1 MVSRSSR
8 AVGLRF
14 LPLLAALGA
23 VSVGA
28 CRGEDPPVDDTPVY
42 RDSGVST
49 APDGAIVRTDG
60 STPPPPPPP
69 PPPTDGGAGDA
80 QVDGGPAAQGRKL
93 ASGELEVLSTLLDG
107 TIIFQRYAAKISV
120 EAVSPAGGAVTVI
133 VPDLVL
139 EGADTDDVVTVIGG
153 AVGVWTGVDADTG
166 LGRLSVWT
174 KANGLKL
181 AADVSPI
188 YELDA
193 SADGARLA
201 FVRAMGGAAQLV
213 TAPATLE
220 AANVVVVQNTL
231 GDGSAANPCAAFYT
245 FTGQDLLSSTC
256 TGSAITATARRT
268 TPAGAILQIDTGLA
282 PYFLSASAT
291 GDKVFSAKRITGT
304 GTGGAAA
311 VYSVGATTV
320 TSLAIEAAG
329 VAEGQLAQ
337 DGSAVVYR
345 TRLGALKKANAVA
358 PATPTE
364 LLPDGSALGILGV
377 ARDFQTVLSHKLAPG
392 GADGSLYDLQL
403 SSVATPGPAT
413 TVVPGATALE
423 FGFTHAGRYVLWV
436 PDVAA
441 STTVLKA
448 RGVAGGADI
457 DLGNASIF
465 LGKIDGTDRVVL
477 GANQREITIAGD
489 KYPVVDYRIVDPT
502 GTPKPL
508 VTGVE
513 LAALVAPGG
522 KLLVFTEAGS
532 GLFVRDI
539 P

>member
-1 MVSRSSR
+1 MAPLSFRSLRRR
-8 AVGLRF
+8 AF
-14 LPLLAALGA
+14 PLLAALGA
-23 VSVGA
+23 LAVGA
-28 CRGEDPPVDDTPVY
+28 CRGDDPPVDDSPVY
-42 RDSGVST
+42 RDSGVVT
-49 APDGAIVRTDG
+49 TEPDGAVVRPDG

-69 PPPTDGGAGDA
+69 PTDAGKPDA
-80 QVDGGPAAQGRKL
+80 QADGGPAGQGRKL
-93 ASGELEVLSTLLDG
+93 ASGELEVVSTLLDG
-107 TIIFQRYAAKISV
+107 TIIFHRYGAKISL
-120 EAVSPAGGAVTVI
+120 EAVSPTGGAVSVI

-139 EGADTDDVVTVIGG
+139 EGADTDDVVSVIGG
-153 AVGVWTGVDADTG
+153 AVGVWTAVNEDTG

-174 KANGLKL
+174 KATGLKL

-188 YELDA
+188 YEVDA

-201 FVRAMGGAAQLV
+201 FVRGTGATAQLV

-220 AANVVVVQNTL
+220 AANVVVVQNAL
-231 GDGSAANPCAAFYT
+231 GDGSAANPCPAFYT
-245 FTGQDLLSSTC
+245 FVGQNLFSSTC
-256 TGSAITATARRT
+256 TGTGLTATARRT

-311 VYSVGATTV
+311 VYSVGATAV
-320 TSLAIEAAG
+320 TELAIEASG
-329 VAEGQLAQ
+329 VAEGQIAQ

-345 TRLGALKKANAVA
+345 TRLGALKKANTVA

-364 LLPDGSALGILGV
+364 LLPNGGLVGILGV
-377 ARDFQTVLSHKLAPG
+377 ARDFRTVLSHKLPPG
-392 GADGSLYDLQL
+392 GADGSLFDLQL
-403 SSVATPGPAT
+403 STLATPGPAVG
-413 TVVPGATALE
+413 VVPTATALE
-423 FGFTHAGRYVLWV
+423 FGFTHASRYVLWV

-441 STTVLKA
+441 PTPSLKA
-448 RGVAGGADI
+448 RAVAGGADV
-457 DLGNASIF
+457 DLGSASIF
-465 LGKIDGTDRVVL
+465 LGKIDGTDAVVL
-477 GANQREITIAGD
+477 GHNEREITVAGD
-489 KYPVVDYRIVDPT
+489 KYPVVDYKLVDPT
-502 GTPKPL
+502 GAPKPL
-508 VTGVE
+508 VTGVD